1 MNSRSSLKS
10 AGLRKQSMS
19 KNRSSSSDS
28 DRSRKSF
35 KRSSSSSNDDSFLSD
50 SSNSGYSQT
59 SIRKKGSLPFMRSR
73 ESLRSSKRSLSNVR
87 RSSSRSRSSS
97 RDFSSSESLNLSKAN
112 SLKNL
117 EAEYEPI
124 ASNLNF
130 NIYQA
135 LFSIKSSNLRI
146 YTLTKEYQVIN
157 PIIKSPLLFPLINV
171 FA

>member
-19 KNRSSSSDS
+19 KNRPSSSDS

-35 KRSSSSSNDDSFLSD
+35 RRSSSSSSNDDSFLSD

-73 ESLRSSKRSLSNVR
+73 ESLRSSKRSTSNVR

-97 RDFSSSESLNLSKAN
+97 RDFSSSESLTNLSKAN

-157 PIIKSPLLFPLINV
+157 PII
-171 FA
+171 